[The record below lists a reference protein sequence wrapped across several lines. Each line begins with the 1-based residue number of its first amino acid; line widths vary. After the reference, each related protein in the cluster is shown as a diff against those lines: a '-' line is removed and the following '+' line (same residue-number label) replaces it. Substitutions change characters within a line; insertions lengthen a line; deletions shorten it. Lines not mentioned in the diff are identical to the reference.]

1 MPSRSPQSARRS
13 ARTLAVLPPA
23 ALALLA
29 LVGCHRDMY
38 DQPRL
43 EPLEKNAF
51 FDDGRSS
58 RPLVEGVVEYGAISP
73 DSVILTGKVN
83 GQLTDEL
90 PPELKL
96 DAVLLKRGEQ
106 RFNIFCSNCH
116 GRSGDG
122 DGMIVLRGYRKP
134 PTYHSERLRGTPIGH
149 FFDVATNGFGVMP
162 SYASQIPVDDRW
174 AIAAYIRALQ
184 LTQYAKVDDLSDA
197 ERQQLETQPTAATP
211 TPSAP

>member
-1 MPSRSPQSARRS
+1 MPPRSPQHARRS
-13 ARTLAVLPPA
+13 AILASA
-23 ALALLA
+23 ATALIA

-43 EPLEKNAF
+43 EPLEKNTF

-58 RPLVEGVVEYGAISP
+58 RPLVDGVVEYGAMSP
-73 DSVILTGKVN
+73 DNVFMSGKVN
-83 GQLTDEL
+83 GQATDEL
-90 PPELKL
+90 PPEVTL
-96 DAVLLKRGEQ
+96 DAALLKRGEQ

-116 GRSGDG
+116 GLSGDG

-162 SYASQIPVDDRW
+162 SYASQIPVKDRW

-184 LTQYAKVDDLSDA
+184 LTQYAKLDDVPEA
-197 ERQQLETQPTAATP
+197 ERKQLEQTP
-211 TPSAP
+211 ASPQSPSAP

>member
-1 MPSRSPQSARRS
+1 M
-13 ARTLAVLPPA
+13 
-23 ALALLA
+23 LALLA

-43 EPLEKNAF
+43 EPLEKNTF

-73 DSVILTGKVN
+73 NDVFNSGKVN
-83 GQLTDEL
+83 GEFTDEL
-90 PPELKL
+90 PESLTL
-96 DAVLLKRGEQ
+96 DAALLKRGEQ

-116 GRSGDG
+116 GLSGDG

-134 PTYHSERLRGTPIGH
+134 PTYHSDRLRGMPIGY

-162 SYASQIPVDDRW
+162 SYASQIPVKDRW
-174 AIAAYIRALQ
+174 AIAAYVRALQ
-184 LTQYAKVDDLSDA
+184 LTQYAKLDDVPEA
-197 ERQQLETQPTAATP
+197 ERQQLENAQPATTQS
-211 TPSAP
+211 PSAP

>member
-1 MPSRSPQSARRS
+1 MLSRSPQHARRS
-13 ARTLAVLPPA
+13 AILASA
-23 ALALLA
+23 ATALIA

-43 EPLEKNAF
+43 EPLEKNTF
-51 FDDGRSS
+51 FDDGRAS
-58 RPLVEGVVEYGAISP
+58 RPLVEGVVEYGAIPP

-90 PPELKL
+90 PPGIELN
-96 DAVLLKRGEQ
+96 AALLKRGEQ
-106 RFNIFCSNCH
+106 RFNVFCSNCH
-116 GRSGDG
+116 GHSGDG

-162 SYASQIPVDDRW
+162 SYASQIPVEDRW

-184 LTQYAKVDDLSDA
+184 LTQYAKLDDVPEA
-197 ERQQLETQPTAATP
+197 ERQQLENQPPAATP
-211 TPSAP
+211 SPSAP

>member
-1 MPSRSPQSARRS
+1 M
-13 ARTLAVLPPA
+13 
-23 ALALLA
+23 LALLA

-43 EPLEKNAF
+43 EPLEKNTF

-73 DSVILTGKVN
+73 NDVFNSGKVN
-83 GQLTDEL
+83 GQFTEEL
-90 PPELKL
+90 PESMELN
-96 DAVLLKRGEQ
+96 AALLKRGEQ

-134 PTYHSERLRGTPIGH
+134 PTYHSDRLRGMPLGY

-162 SYASQIPVDDRW
+162 SYASQIPVKDRW
-174 AIAAYIRALQ
+174 AIAAYVRALQ
-184 LTQYAKVDDLSDA
+184 LTQYAKLDDVPEA
-197 ERQQLETQPTAATP
+197 ERQQLENAQPAATQS
-211 TPSAP
+211 PSAP

>member
-1 MPSRSPQSARRS
+1 MPSRSPQLARRS
-13 ARTLAVLPPA
+13 AILASA
-23 ALALLA
+23 ATALIA

-43 EPLEKNAF
+43 EPLEKNTF

-58 RPLVEGVVEYGAISP
+58 RPLVEGVVEYGAIDP
-73 DSVILTGKVN
+73 TNVLLTGKVN

-90 PPELKL
+90 PPEFKL
-96 DAVLLKRGEQ
+96 DAALLNRGEQ

-116 GRSGDG
+116 GLSGDG

-162 SYASQIPVDDRW
+162 SYASQIPVADRW

-184 LTQYAKVDDLSDA
+184 LTQYAKLDDLPEA
-197 ERQQLETQPTAATP
+197 ERKQLENQPTAATP
-211 TPSAP
+211 SPSAP

>member
-1 MPSRSPQSARRS
+1 M
-13 ARTLAVLPPA
+13 
-23 ALALLA
+23 LALLA

-43 EPLEKNAF
+43 EPLEKNTF

-73 DSVILTGKVN
+73 NDVFNSGKAN
-83 GQLTDEL
+83 GEFTDEL
-90 PPELKL
+90 PESLTL
-96 DAVLLKRGEQ
+96 DAALLKRGEQ

-116 GRSGDG
+116 GLSGDG

-134 PTYHSERLRGTPIGH
+134 PTYHSDRLRGMPIGY

-162 SYASQIPVDDRW
+162 SYASQIPVKDRW
-174 AIAAYIRALQ
+174 AIAAYVRALQ
-184 LTQYAKVDDLSDA
+184 LTQYAKLDDVPEA
-197 ERQQLETQPTAATP
+197 ERQQLENAQPAATQS
-211 TPSAP
+211 PSAP

>member
-1 MPSRSPQSARRS
+1 M
-13 ARTLAVLPPA
+13 
-23 ALALLA
+23 LALLA

-43 EPLEKNAF
+43 EPLEKNTF

-73 DSVILTGKVN
+73 NDVFNSGKVN
-83 GQLTDEL
+83 GQFTDEL
-90 PPELKL
+90 PESVTL
-96 DAVLLKRGEQ
+96 DAALLKRGEQ

-116 GRSGDG
+116 GFSGDG

-134 PTYHSERLRGTPIGH
+134 PTYHSDRLRGMPLGY

-162 SYASQIPVDDRW
+162 SYASQIPVKDRW
-174 AIAAYIRALQ
+174 AIAAYVRALQ
-184 LTQYAKVDDLSDA
+184 LTQYAKLDDVPEA
-197 ERQQLETQPTAATP
+197 ERQQLENAQPATTQS
-211 TPSAP
+211 PSAP

>member
-1 MPSRSPQSARRS
+1 MLSRSPQPARRHAAWS
-13 ARTLAVLPPA
+13 PA
-23 ALALLA
+23 ILALVA

-43 EPLEKNAF
+43 EPLEKNTF

-58 RPLVEGVVEYGAISP
+58 RPLVEGVVEYGAIPP

-90 PPELKL
+90 PPEFQL
-96 DAVLLKRGEQ
+96 DAALLKRGEQ

-116 GRSGDG
+116 GLSGDG

-162 SYASQIPVDDRW
+162 SYASQIPVNDRW

-184 LTQYAKVDDLSDA
+184 LTQYAKLDDLPEA
-197 ERQQLETQPTAATP
+197 ERQQLENQPAATP
-211 TPSAP
+211 SPSAP

>member
-1 MPSRSPQSARRS
+1 MPSRSPQLARRS
-13 ARTLAVLPPA
+13 AILASA
-23 ALALLA
+23 ATALIA

-43 EPLEKNAF
+43 EPLEKNTF
-51 FDDGRSS
+51 FDDGRAS
-58 RPLVEGVVEYGAISP
+58 RPLVEGVVEYGAIDP
-73 DSVILTGKVN
+73 TNVLLTGKVN

-90 PPELKL
+90 PPEFQL
-96 DAVLLKRGEQ
+96 DAALLKRGEQ

-116 GRSGDG
+116 GLSGDG

-162 SYASQIPVDDRW
+162 SYASQIPVADRW

-184 LTQYAKVDDLSDA
+184 LTQYAKLDDLPEA
-197 ERQQLETQPTAATP
+197 ERTQLENEKPAPPQS
-211 TPSAP
+211 PSAQ

>member
-1 MPSRSPQSARRS
+1 MPPRSPQHARRS
-13 ARTLAVLPPA
+13 AILASA
-23 ALALLA
+23 ATALIA

-43 EPLEKNAF
+43 EPLEKNTF

-58 RPLVEGVVEYGAISP
+58 RPLVEGVVEYGAMSP
-73 DSVILTGKVN
+73 DSVFMSGKVN
-83 GQLTDEL
+83 GQATDEL
-90 PPELKL
+90 PPEVKL
-96 DAVLLKRGEQ
+96 DAALLKRGEQ

-116 GRSGDG
+116 GLSGDG

-162 SYASQIPVDDRW
+162 SYASQIPVKDRW

-184 LTQYAKVDDLSDA
+184 LTQYAKLDDVPEA
-197 ERQQLETQPTAATP
+197 ERKQLETQTP
-211 TPSAP
+211 ASPQSPSAP

>member
-58 RPLVEGVVEYGAISP
+58 RPLVEGVVEHGAISP

-90 PPELKL
+90 PPEFKL

>member
-1 MPSRSPQSARRS
+1 MLSRSPRTARRH
-13 ARTLAVLPPA
+13 AVWAPA
-23 ALALLA
+23 ILALVA

-43 EPLEKNAF
+43 EPLEKNTF

-58 RPLVEGVVEYGAISP
+58 RPLVEGVVEYGAIDP
-73 DSVILTGKVN
+73 TSVLLTGKVN

-90 PPELKL
+90 PPEFKL
-96 DAVLLKRGEQ
+96 DAALLKRGEQ

-116 GRSGDG
+116 GLSGDG

-134 PTYHSERLRGTPIGH
+134 PTYHSERLRGAPIGH

-162 SYASQIPVDDRW
+162 SYASQVPVADRW

-184 LTQYAKVDDLSDA
+184 LTQYAKLDDLPEA
-197 ERQQLETQPTAATP
+197 ERRQLENQPTAATP
-211 TPSAP
+211 STSAP

>member
-1 MPSRSPQSARRS
+1 MLSRSPYAARCHATWS
-13 ARTLAVLPPA
+13 PAIA
-23 ALALLA
+23 ALALIA

-43 EPLEKNAF
+43 EPLEKNTF
-51 FDDGRSS
+51 FDDGRAS
-58 RPLVEGVVEYGAISP
+58 RPLVEGVVEYGAIPP

-90 PPELKL
+90 PPEFKL
-96 DAVLLKRGEQ
+96 DAALLKRGEQ
-106 RFNIFCSNCH
+106 RFNVFCSNCH
-116 GRSGDG
+116 GLSGDG

-162 SYASQIPVDDRW
+162 SYASQIPVEDRW

-184 LTQYAKVDDLSDA
+184 LTQYAKLDDLPEA
-197 ERQQLETQPTAATP
+197 ERQQLENQPAATP
-211 TPSAP
+211 SPSAP